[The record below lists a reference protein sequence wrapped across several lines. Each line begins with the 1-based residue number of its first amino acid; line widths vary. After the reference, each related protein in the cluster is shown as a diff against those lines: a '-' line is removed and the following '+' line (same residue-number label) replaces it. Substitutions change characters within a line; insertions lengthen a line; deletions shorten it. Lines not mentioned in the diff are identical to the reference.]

1 MTATGALAYHRPMMR
16 TRSSLGL
23 ALTSIAALLACNG
36 GGGTATT
43 GDSSG
48 STTDDSASAT
58 DTDTVST
65 TATTTDT
72 TMTATT
78 VADSSSSDGGCMGEC
93 AVDDDCLPGQSCLE
107 CICIGTPVGCAE
119 WGEGEYAN
127 CVEGG
132 NTVCGAAN
140 GGCVVDDPADATVG
154 VCYFGGCTEKCD
166 CPAPPAGFEEQVDCF
181 NFLGDDALECAISC
195 SGGGACPDGMF
206 CFMGAI
212 CFWGDEPA
220 GVPPYGDCVNDG
232 GAQCEGG
239 ICISDNP
246 ADPTFGG
253 CNPPCM
259 AVGDC
264 PPAPSGDAPPA
275 CVDITGDMNNECI
288 LDCSGGETC
297 PDGMVCIEDFGLCA
311 WPVVQ
316 EPVPGYGDCQNE
328 DAMLVCVGEET
339 CLDDATGGVCS
350 APCTAPTD
358 CPAAPATGDAP
369 VACGDLGGGA
379 DTCYLDCSGGQT
391 CPDLMECVDDSYC
404 HWTELSY
411 MLEEDFEGG
420 ALPAEWTVTDVDG
433 NTVNAMVNF
442 IDAAW
447 TVTDELQAGMNFAAY
462 STSWYTPAGMS
473 DDWLITPQVTPS
485 ATSQLRWL
493 ATAPD
498 QDFPDGYEVRVS
510 TMSTDTADFTDV
522 LLTVDAELGAFT
534 ARAVDLSAYAGMPIY
549 VAFRNTSNDD
559 FLLLVDNVRV
569 SN

>member
-1 MTATGALAYHRPMMR
+1 MMR

-23 ALTSIAALLACNG
+23 LTSFAALLACND
-36 GGGTATT
+36 GGGTASTN
-43 GDSSG
+43 GDSST
-48 STTDDSASAT
+48 STTDDSASAS

-65 TATTTDT
+65 TATTTDAT
-72 TMTATT
+72 TTDAT

-93 AVDDDCLPGQSCLE
+93 AVDDDCLPGQSCLQ
-107 CICIGTPVGCAE
+107 CLCIGTPVGCAE

-132 NTVCGAAN
+132 NTVCGSAN
-140 GGCVVDDPADATVG
+140 AGCVVDDPADATVG

-166 CPAPPAGFEEQVDCF
+166 CPAPPAGYEEQVDCF
-181 NFLGDDALECAISC
+181 NFLGDDALECAITC
-195 SGGGACPDGMF
+195 GGAGECPDGMF
-206 CFMGAI
+206 CFMNAI

-246 ADPTFGG
+246 GDPSFGG
-253 CNPPCM
+253 CNPPCT

-297 PDGMVCIEDFGLCA
+297 PDGMVCIDQFGLCA
-311 WPVVQ
+311 WEVVE

-328 DAMLVCVGEET
+328 DATLVCVGEET

-358 CPAAPATGDAP
+358 CPIAPATGDAP

-404 HWTELSY
+404 HWAELTY
-411 MLEEDFEGG
+411 QLEEDFEGG
-420 ALPAEWTVTDVDG
+420 ALPAEWTITDVDG
-433 NTVNAMVNF
+433 NTPDDMVSF
-442 IDAAW
+442 VDAAW
-447 TVTDELQAGMNFAAY
+447 VVSDELEAGTNFAAY
-462 STSWYTPAGMS
+462 STSWYNPVGQA

-485 ATSQLRWL
+485 ATSQLRWQAL
-493 ATAPD
+493 SPNQNFA
-498 QDFPDGYEVRVS
+498 DGYEVRVS
-510 TMSTDTADFTDV
+510 TMTTDTADFTDV
-522 LLTVDAELGAFT
+522 LLTVDAELGDYT

-549 VAFRNTSNDD
+549 VAFRNNSNDKL
-559 FLLLVDNVRV
+559 LLLVDNVRV
-569 SN
+569 SD